1 MSAPAPVHMSGSI
14 TPLTV
19 PPILPQLLE
28 RAIVA
33 AGSAPFL
40 GVRTATAREQSLT
53 FEAFGVAVEHA
64 AARLA
69 GALRP
74 GTRVLVQGAPG
85 PGFAAAL
92 FAAARAN
99 VILIPLDARMAS
111 DTVERISALTEPCAR
126 RTSGWPTTS
135 GSRAGRRS
143 RSRTSPGPTP

>member
-1 MSAPAPVHMSGSI
+1 MSGSI

-19 PPILPQLLE
+19 PPTLPQLLE

-85 PGFAAAL
+85 PGFAAA
-92 FAAARAN
+92 RAN